1 VLGHF
6 ADDVVFTS
14 PVAARV
20 VPGSAG
26 VIRGKQALRAYWTE
40 ALRRIPDLRFEV
52 LGVYLGVNTL
62 VVNYRDQTGRVVNE
76 VLAFDGPLVVRGE
89 ATYAADVPL
98 SAEPEKGDDQG
109 A

>member
-1 VLGHF
+1 MDRARAEKVVDSWLRGWNAHDLDRVLGHF

-40 ALRRIPDLRFEV
+40 ALRRIPDLRFVV

-62 VVNYRDQTGRVVNE
+62 VLNYRDQTGRLVNE
-76 VLAFDGPLVVRGE
+76 
-89 ATYAADVPL
+89 
-98 SAEPEKGDDQG
+98 
-109 A
+109 